1 MSHGENNK
9 ESSRKRMHF
18 SPNLLSCMTNAVDN
32 KLLLTIEYESRES
45 ESTTRKVEPMG
56 LIYKNRKR
64 HLVGWCKLREDW
76 RTFRLDRVEMVKL
89 HRDSFTPREGFNLS
103 DFEVDDP
110 SFEQEESE
118 EN

>member
-1 MSHGENNK
+1 MSYSENNK
-9 ESSRKRMHF
+9 ESGRKRMHF

-32 KLLLTIEYESRES
+32 KLLLTIEYESREN

-64 HLVGWCKLREDW
+64 HLVGWCQLRDDW

-89 HRDSFTPREGFNLS
+89 HKDSFTPRADFNIAE
-103 DFEVDDP
+103 FEVDDP
-110 SFEQEESE
+110 SFETEESE